1 MEPTTKKWKKEKIQ
15 AKTGK
20 WKKTD
25 AEPAN
30 KQTHDYDRLE
40 DIFFELVLMKLR
52 LSVKPG

>member
-1 MEPTTKKWKKEKIQ
+1 VEKRKNPS
-15 AKTGK
+15 KTGK